1 MIDDAESMRP
11 YWQTVKNL
19 VGTLAYIVK
28 DCDPDGIELY
38 YTISSD
44 KLIKSTKSSV
54 LIDSLNSTTP
64 SGISDIGIRLSSILN
79 QYKAKL
85 HRTYGAGTS
94 RTSFSRKDIRPLN
107 LYVLTDG
114 VWQPECDAEAPIKE
128 LVKKLLELG
137 MDKKK
142 VGIQFI
148 SFGDDH
154 LGLRRLDHLDSK
166 LEVGGKKIGL

>member
-1 MIDDAESMRP
+1 MGP

-19 VGTLAYIVK
+19 VGVLAYMVK
-28 DCDPDGIELY
+28 DCDPDGIELF

-44 KLIKSTKSSV
+44 RPIKSTKSTV
-54 LIDSLNSTTP
+54 LMASLNNTTP

-94 RTSFSRKDIRPLN
+94 RTSFSRKDVRPLN

-148 SFGDDH
+148 RFGNDAV
-154 LGLRRLDHLDSK
+154 GRSRLDHLDSD
-166 LEVGGKKIGL
+166 LEVDGKKIRL